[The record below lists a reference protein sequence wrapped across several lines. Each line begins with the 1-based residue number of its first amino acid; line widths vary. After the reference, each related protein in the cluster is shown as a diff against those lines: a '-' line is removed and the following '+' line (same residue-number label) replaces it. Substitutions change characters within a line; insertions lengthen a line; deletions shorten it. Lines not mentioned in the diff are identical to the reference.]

1 MYIISPWFFY
11 IISVV
16 DALKLT
22 FIIFLVSGVLIWS
35 VYTCIYLAEGA
46 PDESDEP
53 NPFTFLWKHKIFVIL
68 LFLLSVFVPSSTT
81 CYKMLIAS
89 QITTERVEDAKE
101 TITSVADYIIEAT
114 KEIEKAKNDD

>member
-22 FIIFLVSGVLIWS
+22 CILFLVGGVMIWI
-35 VYTCIYLAEGA
+35 VYSCVYLACEDDSMTSPLA
-46 PDESDEP
+46 
-53 NPFTFLWKHKIFVIL
+53 FLWKYKILVIL
-68 LFLLSVFVPSSTT
+68 VFLLSVFVPSSTT

>member
-11 IISVV
+11 IISIV
-16 DALKLT
+16 DALKFT
-22 FIIFLVSGVLIWS
+22 FILLLVCGAMLWTI
-35 VYTCIYLAEGA
+35 YTCVYLACE
-46 PDESDEP
+46 DSSMF
-53 NPFTFLWKHKIFVIL
+53 NPFTFLGKHKIFIIL
-68 LFLLSVFVPSSTT
+68 LFLLSICVPSSTT
-81 CYKMLIAS
+81 CYKMLITS

>member
-11 IISVV
+11 AISVV

-22 FIIFLVSGVLIWS
+22 FIIFLVGGGLLWS
-35 VYTCIYLAEGA
+35 IYACIYLAEAA
-46 PDESDEP
+46 PDEP
-53 NPFTFLWKHKIFVIL
+53 NPFTFLWKHKILVIL
-68 LFLLSVFVPSSTT
+68 LFLLSVCVPSSTT

-89 QITTERVEDAKE
+89 QITTERVDDAKE

-114 KEIEKAKNDD
+114 KEIERAKNDD

>member
-22 FIIFLVSGVLIWS
+22 FILFLVGGAIIWTI
-35 VYTCIYLAEGA
+35 YTCIYLAEGA
-46 PDESDEP
+46 EA
-53 NPFTFLWKHKIFVIL
+53 NPFTFLWKYKIFIIL

-89 QITTERVEDAKE
+89 QITTERVENAKE

>member
-35 VYTCIYLAEGA
+35 IYTCIYLAEG
-46 PDESDEP
+46 EDEP

-89 QITTERVEDAKE
+89 QITTERVENAQE

>member
-22 FIIFLVSGVLIWS
+22 CILFLVGGVMIWI
-35 VYTCIYLAEGA
+35 VYSCVYLAYEDDSMTSPLA
-46 PDESDEP
+46 
-53 NPFTFLWKHKIFVIL
+53 FLWKYKILVIL
-68 LFLLSVFVPSSTT
+68 IFLLSVFVPSSTT

>member
-22 FIIFLVSGVLIWS
+22 FILLLVVGVMIWT
-35 VYTCIYLAEGA
+35 VYTCVYLACE
-46 PDESDEP
+46 DSSMF
-53 NPFTFLWKHKIFVIL
+53 NPFTALWKYKILIIL
-68 LFLLSVFVPSSTT
+68 VFLLSVFVPSSTT

-89 QITTERVEDAKE
+89 QITTERVENAKE